1 MKKYLI
7 ASAFCLLFVASSCRS
22 SYNSII
28 IPRAVNTV
36 NAVSLSELNLTNTDY
51 AILNMITKDATVYVT
66 YSDDEYSLKDSENT
80 FSYTYSKDKDNDV
93 FKLEDQTGV
102 LRAGYLSHE
111 NAADLDFLN
120 PESIARRMA
129 IYRLISESQQI
140 GADGLIEPV
149 ISTTFEKISEDRS
162 GMTVAYKT
170 TVSAKPIKLK
180 VTGK

>member
-7 ASAFCLLFVASSCRS
+7 ASAICLLFMASSCRS
-22 SYNSII
+22 SFNSII
-28 IPRAVNTV
+28 IPRAVSTV
-36 NAVSLSELNLTNTDY
+36 NAVSLSELNLANTDY
-51 AILNMITKDATVYVT
+51 TVLNTITKDATVYVT
-66 YSDDEYSLKDSENT
+66 YSDDEFSLRDAENT
-80 FSYTYSKDKDNDV
+80 FSYTYSKDDDQ

-111 NAADLDFLN
+111 NATDLDLWN
-120 PESIARRMA
+120 PESVARRMA

-149 ISTTFEKISEDRS
+149 ISTTFEKVSEDRS
-162 GMTVAYKT
+162 EMTLAYKT